1 MGKYIVG
8 IMSGTSLDGV
18 DAALVKIN
26 GWGEN
31 TKAELIKYIK
41 KDMPEVIKKE
51 IMDCCEIDRSDVRTI
66 CSLNFKLGYIFAD
79 AVKEVCKEAN
89 FSINNLD
96 LIGCHGQTIYHI
108 PKEYDGFYKSTLQI
122 GEPAVIAYETKTK
135 VVSNFRTM
143 DMAAGGQGAPLVPY
157 TEYILYRSHKNRL
170 LQNIGGIGNVTVLP
184 RDCTVEDIYAFDT
197 GPGNIIID
205 EAVRELKGIPY
216 DKNGEIAA
224 KGKLNEKLINELM
237 NIEYINRTPP
247 KTTGRELFG
256 KKFTHKLIK
265 RCEGIKDEDL
275 IHTVTMFTAKSI
287 CENYKRFIFPNLK
300 IEEVIL
306 GGGGSYNN
314 TLVNMIKALLPDCK
328 VMIQEDLGYSSD
340 AKEAIAFA
348 ILANE
353 TINNNFGNVT
363 GATGASNKVIL
374 GNITPASMYE
384 NNFKNI
390 NNILKIYSI

>member
-1 MGKYIVG
+1 MEKYIVG
-8 IMSGTSLDGV
+8 IMSGTSLDGI
-18 DAALVKIN
+18 DAALVKID
-26 GWGEN
+26 GYGEN
-31 TKAELIKYIK
+31 TKVDLIKYIK
-41 KDMPEVIKKE
+41 KDMPEDIKEE
-51 IMDCCEIDRSDVRTI
+51 IMNCCEVNRSDVRTI

-79 AVKEVCKEAN
+79 AAKEVCKEAN
-89 FSINNLD
+89 FSMNNLD

-108 PKEYDGFYKSTLQI
+108 PKGYDCFYKSTLQI

-157 TEYILYRSHKNRL
+157 TEYILYRSNKNRL

-184 RDCTVEDIYAFDT
+184 GNCTVDDIYAFDT
-197 GPGNIIID
+197 GPGNMIID
-205 EAVRELKGIPY
+205 EVVRELKGIPY

-224 KGKLNEKLINELM
+224 KGKLNEKLIDELM
-237 NIEYINRTPP
+237 SIEYINKIPP

-256 KKFTHKLIK
+256 KEFVHELIK
-265 RCEGIKDEDL
+265 RWKGIKDEDL
-275 IHTVTMFTAKSI
+275 IYTVTMFTAKSI

-314 TLVNMIKALLPDCK
+314 TLVNMIKELLTDCK

-353 TINNNFGNVT
+353 TVNNNFGNVT
-363 GATGASNKVIL
+363 RATGANNKVIL
-374 GNITPASMYE
+374 GNITPVPIAE

-390 NNILKIYSI
+390 NNTLKISSI